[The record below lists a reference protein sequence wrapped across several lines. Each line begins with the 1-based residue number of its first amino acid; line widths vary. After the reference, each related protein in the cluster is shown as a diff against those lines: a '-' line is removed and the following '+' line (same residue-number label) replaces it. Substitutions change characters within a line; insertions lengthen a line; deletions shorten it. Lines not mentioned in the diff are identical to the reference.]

1 MREFAEGSIFLSI
14 IVVSILANIACR
26 FKKSFATEKG
36 GSWDLILLIC
46 WVWKSTRNGMFSSC
60 LIFPFLAFGF
70 MTWMCSSDYSS

>member
-1 MREFAEGSIFLSI
+1 MLADRQKQTPLSSRVVLLTLGSLNAT
-14 IVVSILANIACR
+14 L
-26 FKKSFATEKG
+26 SFATEKG